1 MYTVSALWGTLIAD
15 PEHYFITK
23 VSINGT
29 EYTQDKIFSMSV
41 EQRMFTGSQPGVGG
55 CLSGELK
62 LRMLAPT
69 ATIPRMAE
77 IIPYVCVTNG
87 SQTSEWIPQGHYFID
102 TRETTKNDDNMPVI
116 EFHAYDAMLKTEEA
130 YPDTAGSFPK
140 TDADVIDE
148 VAATIGV
155 GVDSRTYDLV
165 TAGYMIGLPVGFSM
179 REVLANIAAMYA
191 GNWVMNY
198 DGELL
203 LIAVNGIPVET
214 NYLVDAVGDAITFG
228 TGTVQKS
235 ASGSIATFNDGSG
248 MPLDSLSIGINPVQS
263 GTGDPSPNNVRP
275 ISGFN
280 TAIIH
285 VSPTLDPGDGTT
297 YTINLDGTRYGGTLD
312 VLTGVLTVNMAG
324 NRLTKMTGIST
335 GAYPFVWGST
345 TTNGLPVPL
354 NSNSLMCDTLRP
366 RTNIYDT
373 AELGFSAYVAA
384 NGIIRLRLPGIT
396 SVADADQWLAD
407 NATFVCFAV
416 TPFTVQLTP
425 QLVTTLVGE
434 NNIWTDTNGST
445 SLTYTTGGEV
455 TRILV

>member
-62 LRMLAPT
+62 LRMLAPI

-203 LIAVNGIPVET
+203 LIAVNGIPGET
-214 NYLVDAVGDAITFG
+214 NYLVDNVGEAITFG
-228 TGTVQKS
+228 
-235 ASGSIATFNDGSG
+235 
-248 MPLDSLSIGINPVQS
+248 
-263 GTGDPSPNNVRP
+263 GD
-275 ISGFN
+275 
-280 TAIIH
+280 
-285 VSPTLDPGDGTT
+285 
-297 YTINLDGTRYGGTLD
+297 
-312 VLTGVLTVNMAG
+312 
-324 NRLTKMTGIST
+324 
-335 GAYPFVWGST
+335 
-345 TTNGLPVPL
+345 
-354 NSNSLMCDTLRP
+354 
-366 RTNIYDT
+366 
-373 AELGFSAYVAA
+373 
-384 NGIIRLRLPGIT
+384 
-396 SVADADQWLAD
+396 
-407 NATFVCFAV
+407 
-416 TPFTVQLTP
+416 
-425 QLVTTLVGE
+425 
-434 NNIWTDTNGST
+434 
-445 SLTYTTGGEV
+445 
-455 TRILV
+455 RILV